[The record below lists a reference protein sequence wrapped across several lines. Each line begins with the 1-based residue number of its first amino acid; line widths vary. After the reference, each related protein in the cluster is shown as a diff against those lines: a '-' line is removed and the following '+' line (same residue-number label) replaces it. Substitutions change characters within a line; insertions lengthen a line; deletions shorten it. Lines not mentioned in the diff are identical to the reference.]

1 MIAQIALIAAG
12 LILLAMMCVL
22 AWIIGLVRT
31 WTHLIIFIAAFLA
44 LPAIAGILTWLIL

>member
-1 MIAQIALIAAG
+1 MIALIAAG
-12 LILLAMMCVL
+12 LILLAMVCAL

-31 WTHLIIFIAAFLA
+31 WTHLIIFIAAFLT